1 MNIPLRTVTLILI
14 ALLLAPAVSSAIP
27 AFARKY
33 DMSCQTCHSPAP
45 KLKAYGEEFAGNGFQ
60 LSDKESPRFFRETG
74 DDRLTLMR
82 ELPLAIRI
90 DGYLRWQP
98 ETNKR
103 TDIQAPYLVKLLSGG
118 LLAKDVSYYFY
129 FFFGERGTVA
139 GLEDAFISFNN
150 LFGEELDVAVGQFQV
165 SDPLFKR
172 ELRLTLEDYQA
183 YKVAPLSS
191 AIDLTYDRGIMI
203 SYSLP
208 TKTDIIIEVLNGSGI
223 GGADAARNF
232 DGDPF
237 KNLFGRVSQDV
248 TDNLRIGGFG
258 YYGKEEQASFV
269 NTVWMAGP
277 DVTLTLGPVE
287 VNAQYLERRDDD
299 PGFTGARTTVETRGA
314 MAEMIYSPDGDRS
327 GWYGVLLYNYA
338 DISGSIMT
346 YHSITAHYSHLL
358 ARNLRLIGEYTFD
371 IEKEANRFTVGFAGA
386 F

>member
-1 MNIPLRTVTLILI
+1 MKQSLILLTCCLI
-14 ALLLAPAVSSAIP
+14 TLMLLPDGAFAIP

-45 KLKAYGEEFAGNGFQ
+45 RLKAYGEEFAGNGFQ

-74 DDRLTLMR
+74 DDQLMLMR

-118 LLAKDVSYYFY
+118 LIAKDVSYYFY

-139 GLEDAFISFNN
+139 GLEDAFIAFNN
-150 LFGEELDVAVGQFQV
+150 LFGEELDISIGQFQV

-172 ELRLTLEDYQA
+172 ELRLTLEDYQV
-183 YKVAPLSS
+183 YRVAPLSS
-191 AIDLTYDRGIMI
+191 ALDLMYDRGIVI

-208 TKTDIIIEVLNGSGI
+208 TKTDIVVEILNGNGI
-223 GGADAARNF
+223 GGADAQRNF
-232 DGDPF
+232 DFDRY
-237 KNLFGRVSQDV
+237 KSLFGRLSQEV
-248 TDNLRIGGFG
+248 TENIRVGGFA
-258 YYGKEEQASFV
+258 YYGKEELLSTV

-277 DVTLTLGPVE
+277 DITLSFDPIE
-287 VNAQYLERRDDD
+287 INAQYLERRDDD
-299 PGFTGARTTVETRGA
+299 PGFLGIKSTYETRGA

-327 GWYGVLLYNYA
+327 AWYGALLYNFA
-338 DISGSIMT
+338 EINKNIFT
-346 YHSITAHYSHLL
+346 YHSITAHYSHML

-371 IEKEANRFTVGFAGA
+371 IEKEGNKFTVGFAGA

>member
-150 LFGEELDVAVGQFQV
+150 LFGEELDVAVG
-165 SDPLFKR
+165 
-172 ELRLTLEDYQA
+172 
-183 YKVAPLSS
+183 
-191 AIDLTYDRGIMI
+191 
-203 SYSLP
+203 
-208 TKTDIIIEVLNGSGI
+208 
-223 GGADAARNF
+223 
-232 DGDPF
+232 
-237 KNLFGRVSQDV
+237 
-248 TDNLRIGGFG
+248 
-258 YYGKEEQASFV
+258 
-269 NTVWMAGP
+269 
-277 DVTLTLGPVE
+277 
-287 VNAQYLERRDDD
+287 
-299 PGFTGARTTVETRGA
+299 
-314 MAEMIYSPDGDRS
+314 
-327 GWYGVLLYNYA
+327 
-338 DISGSIMT
+338 
-346 YHSITAHYSHLL
+346 
-358 ARNLRLIGEYTFD
+358 
-371 IEKEANRFTVGFAGA
+371 
-386 F
+386 